1 MRTVEQ
7 DLIKCRAGEGAADSA
22 VRMVSKPLVVG
33 VEQKTESRVDG
44 NVVSEIWRQNEC
56 LEEPRRMRKVPLGG
70 TGVGH
75 GLDHLV
81 IWRES
86 CYQFQGSITH
96 LIVSLQRV
104 VR

>member
-1 MRTVEQ
+1 MSKVEE
-7 DLIKCRAGEGAADSA
+7 DLIKWRAGKGAADSA
-22 VRMVSKPLVVG
+22 VRMVAKSRVVG
-33 VEQKTESRVDG
+33 VEQKTEARVDG

-70 TGVGH
+70 TDVWH

-86 CYQFQGSITH
+86 CYQFQRLITY

-104 VR
+104 ER

>member
-7 DLIKCRAGEGAADSA
+7 DLIKCGAGEGAADSA

-33 VEQKTESRVDG
+33 VEQKPESRIDR

-56 LEEPRRMRKVPLGG
+56 LEEPCRMRKVPLGG

-75 GLDHLV
+75 GLNHLV

-86 CYQFQGSITH
+86 CYQFQSLITY

-104 VR
+104 ER